1 MGRYI
6 TENNLKLNLD
16 HFDFLLDP
24 PLKRIRNIWRELKK
38 SGKAEIKVTAV
49 DAPAAND
56 KAIADVAADE
66 KSSVRRS
73 VEEGE
78 PLRGNVPYE
87 MLGVLPPP
95 DSTEPGNDIQCIP
108 NLFRIDKKKKM

>member
-1 MGRYI
+1 MRNIHKVFFQDLGRYI

-66 KSSVRRS
+66 KSSVRLS
-73 VEEGE
+73 VEESKE
-78 PLRGNVPYE
+78 EDEHKILSPAKKRGCVRS
-87 MLGVLPPP
+87 
-95 DSTEPGNDIQCIP
+95 D
-108 NLFRIDKKKKM
+108 

>member
-6 TENNLKLNLD
+6 AENNLKLNLD

-38 SGKAEIKVTAV
+38 SGKAEIKATAV
-49 DAPAAND
+49 DAPAVND
-56 KAIADVAADE
+56 KAMADVTADE
-66 KSSVRRS
+66 TVRRS

-87 MLGVLPPP
+87 MLGVLPPS
-95 DSTEPGNDIQCIP
+95 DSTEPGNDIQQ
-108 NLFRIDKKKKM
+108 